1 MSKKI
6 KINHVKAEQ
15 ELEVRKP
22 VNVNHWSYSRGSD
35 IYRKGVDYAVA
46 RKLRLI
52 PSTTSTATIIGSAID
67 SIFLQS
73 KTPDNIVKSEYNDF
87 RTKEAKAWKAEM
99 EAQGKVILKQAE
111 WEVVEKVVERLGE
124 HPLAS
129 QLLKSEGVVVQQE
142 IRAEINGE
150 DWVGYIDA
158 IKKTGDKY
166 DYLVDLKTTAQ
177 FDDFKWSVKR
187 NDYDLQ
193 AVVYDRIVGQPDMPF
208 YWVVA
213 ETVPPYRVK
222 VAEASEWT
230 KESGM
235 EKFYIVADEIAKFK
249 ARKGVD
255 DLDRI
260 NFNQNNTIEEVEII

>member
-1 MSKKI
+1 MD
-6 KINHVKAEQ
+6 KAI
-15 ELEVRKP
+15 ELTRQLIE
-22 VNVNHWSYSRGSD
+22 
-35 IYRKGVDYAVA
+35 
-46 RKLRLI
+46 I
-52 PSTTSTATIIGSAID
+52 PSVSGDEANILA
-67 SIFLQS
+67 FLQGKGIVLKEPS
-73 KTPDNIVKSEYNDF
+73 VVATDKETGKVMAVGRAAKIMLGKTPDNIVKSEYNDF